1 MNYKK
6 IALSI
11 VLSTAF
17 LSAERSVYSDNDFV
31 DAETIAKKNGRE
43 IFILKQR
50 ISQLKEKIEGL
61 RSMVNSQQNEIAR
74 LKKLSNNNYAQILNQ
89 LSQRISKL
97 ESRKPTVIYKKVEV
111 PVKEPVASVEKS
123 SADKKEK
130 LNCTTKSENVAKKED
145 KKVKKL
151 EPVKKVEKKIPSKEL
166 YKQSVLNFT
175 KRRLTKAREG
185 FKTLFDR
192 GYKKASSSF
201 YLGEIAYYRK
211 KYKDAIRYYQ
221 QSATLNENAAYMDK
235 LLLHT
240 AVSLKKIGKTKQAYN
255 FFDAIISSYPDSA
268 SAKEAKKY
276 LKK

>member
-1 MNYKK
+1 MGYKK
-6 IALSI
+6 I
-11 VLSTAF
+11 VLSVVLAITF
-17 LSAERSVYSDNDFV
+17 LSAEKSVYSDSDFV
-31 DAETIAKKNGRE
+31 DAETIARKNSRE
-43 IFILKQR
+43 IFVLRQK

-61 RSMVNSQQNEIAR
+61 RSMVNSQQNEISR
-74 LKKLSNNNYAQILNQ
+74 LRKLSNNNYAQILNQ
-89 LSQRISKL
+89 LSQRVSKL
-97 ESRKPTVIYKKVEV
+97 ESRKPVVIYKKVETKKFDV
-111 PVKEPVASVEKS
+111 DSSAINSNNSNNSNKVEDTPNKVEKETKKES
-123 SADKKEK
+123 VVVKKEK
-130 LNCTTKSENVAKKED
+130 
-145 KKVKKL
+145 KV
-151 EPVKKVEKKIPSKEL
+151 SNKEL

-175 KRRLTKAREG
+175 KRRLTKAENG
-185 FKTLFDR
+185 FRMLLSQN
-192 GYKKASSSF
+192 YKKASSSF

-221 QSATLNENAAYMDK
+221 KSATLNENAAYMDK